1 MHLMFMF
8 YIILFCKY
16 LIFFS
21 LFLGIITGNQSKIL
35 KYLEAKIEATGPIS
49 VADYMKETLISPNL
63 VSKTLF
69 RFAFFFFN

>member
-1 MHLMFMF
+1 MHLMYMF
-8 YIILFCKY
+8 YIY
-16 LIFFS
+16 FFVNIYFLS
-21 LFLGIITGNQSKIL
+21 LFLGIITGSQSKIL

-69 RFAFFFFN
+69 RFAFFF